1 MQSIRNK
8 SIYSG
13 TKTRISL
20 KNVLIQIQKTYF
32 YMRIAQ
38 FCIDLSNMKCYK
50 NEKMS
55 VFAIPSRQ

>member
-1 MQSIRNK
+1 
-8 SIYSG
+8 
-13 TKTRISL
+13 
-20 KNVLIQIQKTYF
+20 
-32 YMRIAQ
+32 MRIAQ